1 MKFDLVWFDSMGAK
15 SSCVFVETEDV
26 KILIDPGIAA
36 MQPSFPAP
44 DYKKILWREQG
55 RKRIKRFA
63 KRADIIIISHY
74 HYDHYLP
81 NDIDIYRNKTIF
93 AKNPNEYIN
102 ESQRERAFTFYQK
115 IWKEILHADLRL
127 EESREKKFRD
137 PAEKL
142 ASMKMDF
149 GDYNERREE
158 LMEKGRKWFER
169 LSSKWQRWGWI
180 DEINDERIKVIYPE
194 DRRFRFGSTTIRF
207 SAPLFH
213 GVEYSRV
220 GWVFMT
226 VVEHNDFKLLH
237 SSDLN
242 GPIIEDYAEMII
254 RENPDVIILD
264 GPMTYMFGYLLNRTN
279 LNRAISN
286 AKRIVEEVDFDIMIY
301 DHHLPREPRFR
312 DRTRDVWETAKRLEK
327 RVLTAS
333 EYIGEPPKV
342 LSP

>member
-63 KRADIIIISHY
+63 KQADVIIISHY